1 MKPPIRCRS
10 KIFMKK
16 ILVLFLCFMTLQ
28 SVCVYGAVN
37 KKKVFNK
44 LDKQEKLSMLKSMK
58 RQELSQINS
67 RIKDVKSSIKSV
79 EESADIPLNVKQ
91 SKLLTLNR
99 ELTELTTRKAE
110 LERMY
115 KLKINSVKGN

>member
-1 MKPPIRCRS
+1 
-10 KIFMKK
+10 
-16 ILVLFLCFMTLQ
+16 MTLQ

-44 LDKQEKLSMLKSMK
+44 LDKQEQLSMLKSMK

-67 RIKDVKSSIKSV
+67 QIRDVKSSIKSV

-115 KLKINSVKGN
+115 KLKINSVKGK